1 MSRKIKNIIQDIE
14 RTARDDGQLEKSLE
28 ALNPFLK
35 SVPLLS
41 LLSFDCLVDVLHCRE
56 RVRTQDN
63 LVQFM
68 DIAGDDD
75 GVVICL
81 FDILFYLLFQIL

>member
-14 RTARDDGQLEKSLE
+14 RTARDDDQLAKSLE
-28 ALNPFLK
+28 AFDPFFE
-35 SVPLLS
+35 SVPLLT
-41 LLSFDCLVDVLHCRE
+41 LLSFDCLVDVLRCHE
-56 RVRTQDN
+56 RVRTQDD

-68 DIAGDDD
+68 DISGDDD

-81 FDILFYLLFQIL
+81 FDISFYILFQIL